1 MNREVFEKWYEEE
14 HGTEFGQDY
23 RNDDVIEK
31 GFMAGYQAATKHAQ
45 ARIAELEAERDALQD
60 EHAQIC
66 LDWMSICGTQKK
78 EIKELTAER
87 DALRGVL
94 EEISHDEGRFG
105 LSASDMRELAKQVLA
120 RTELAK
126 VK

>member
-1 MNREVFEKWYEEE
+1 MVKRYDAMLMLSDPPQETYKESMSGKYVPYD
-14 HGTEFGQDY
+14 DY
-23 RNDDVIEK
+23 AK
-31 GFMAGYQAATKHAQ
+31 
-45 ARIAELEAERDALQD
+45 LE
-60 EHAQIC
+60 
-66 LDWMSICGTQKK
+66 
-78 EIKELTAER
+78 AER

>member
-45 ARIAELEAERDALQD
+45 ARIAELEAERDAL
-60 EHAQIC
+60 
-66 LDWMSICGTQKK
+66 
-78 EIKELTAER
+78 
-87 DALRGVL
+87 RGVL